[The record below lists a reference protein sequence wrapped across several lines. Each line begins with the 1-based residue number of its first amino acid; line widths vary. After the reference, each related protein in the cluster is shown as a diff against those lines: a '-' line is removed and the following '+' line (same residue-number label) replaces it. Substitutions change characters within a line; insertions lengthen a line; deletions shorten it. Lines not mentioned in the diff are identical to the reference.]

1 MKDENQS
8 IQGARLVL
16 LTVLAGFLA
25 GVLAY
30 AAPLDSAELWLCDSL
45 YVHEKPVDNRIKII
59 GIDEASLQ
67 ELGPF
72 SGWSRQQ
79 AADLINAFDTD
90 YAPAVIAFDINYF
103 GEHDEE
109 GDRAL
114 AEAAAKYDNVVMASY
129 ISYEARLEPQPDGSL
144 QMNTMHVAQ
153 VEKPYEALDAVSYN
167 GFTNTVQDTDNYV
180 RRALLSVDWNGE
192 TTHNFA
198 YEVYNRYIQSAGAV
212 SQSDVPAT
220 DDRGIY
226 GFDYTAPPGMYEV
239 YSYADVAAGR
249 CDARVFQDCIVLVG
263 AYCSGMMDQYM
274 VPIARSTVMNGV
286 EGQAN
291 HVNALLEGRTFR
303 GLPGWCGAL
312 SAAVIVG
319 GYVWLVSHSRFQIG
333 MAGGLILEG
342 ILLGAAK
349 YLYTQGLYWKCLTPV
364 LGVAAVALVRVV
376 TGYLMERVRKKK
388 ILDVFRTYMAPQVVD
403 ELSRTRNF
411 QVELGGRNQ
420 EIAVLFVDI
429 RGFTSLS
436 ESLTPGEVVEIL
448 NRYLEQVTEAI
459 FRQEGT
465 LDKFIG
471 DAVMAVYNA
480 PLDVK
485 DYPLK
490 AVRTGL
496 DIVRAVES
504 LNDGLKRDFGVEIAC
519 GVGIHCGRAIVGNI
533 GCDFRMDYTA
543 IGDTVNTAE
552 RLESIAKGGQV
563 LLSEEMY
570 EQVKQHFHAEFLGE
584 HTLKGKQEK
593 IKVFLVEES
602 GSEFGGKNNGTDS
615 GR

>member
-1 MKDENQS
+1 M
-8 IQGARLVL
+8 
-16 LTVLAGFLA
+16 LTALAGFLA

-30 AAPLDSAELWLCDSL
+30 AAPFDSGELWLGDSL
-45 YVHEKPVDNRIKII
+45 FVHEKPVDNRIKII
-59 GIDEASLQ
+59 GIDEVSLQ

-72 SGWSRQQ
+72 SGGSRQQ
-79 AADLINAFDTD
+79 AADSLNAFDEA

-103 GEHDEE
+103 GGHDEE

-129 ISYEARLEPQPDGSL
+129 ISYEAKLEPQADGSL

-153 VEKPYEALDAVSYN
+153 VEKPYEALNAVSYN

-192 TTHNFA
+192 TTYNFA
-198 YEVYNRYIQSAGAV
+198 YEVYARYIQSMGQNGGEDA
-212 SQSDVPAT
+212 SSLLVPAT
-220 DDRGIY
+220 DSRGIY
-226 GFDYTAPPGMYEV
+226 GFDYTAAPGMYEV

-249 CDARVFQDCIVLVG
+249 CDTRVFQDCIVLVG

-303 GLPGWCGAL
+303 ELPGWYGAL
-312 SAAVIVG
+312 LAAVIVG
-319 GYVWLVSHSRFQIG
+319 GYVWLVSHSRFQVG
-333 MAGGLILEG
+333 MVGGLLLEG

-349 YLYTQGLYWKCLTPV
+349 LLYTQGLYWKCLTPV
-364 LGVAAVALVRVV
+364 LGVAIVALVRVV
-376 TGYLMERVRKKK
+376 TGYLLERVRKKK

-403 ELSRTRNF
+403 ELARTKNF

-436 ESLTPGEVVEIL
+436 ESLTPGEVVGIL
-448 NRYLEQVTEAI
+448 NRYLGQVTEAI
-459 FRQEGT
+459 FRHEGT

-480 PLDVK
+480 PLDVE

-490 AVRTGL
+490 AVLTGL
-496 DIVRAVES
+496 DIVKAVEG
-504 LNDGLKRDFGVEIAC
+504 LNEGLKRDFNVEIAC

-552 RLESIAKGGQV
+552 RLESIAKSGQV

-570 EQVKQHFHAEFLGE
+570 ERVKQHFHAEFLGE

-602 GSEFGGKNNGTDS
+602 ASEFGG
-615 GR
+615 

>member
-1 MKDENQS
+1 M
-8 IQGARLVL
+8 
-16 LTVLAGFLA
+16 LTALAGFLA

-30 AAPLDSAELWLCDSL
+30 AAPFDSGELWLGDSL
-45 YVHEKPVDNRIKII
+45 FVHEKSVDNRIKII

-79 AADLINAFDTD
+79 AADLLNAFDEA

-103 GEHDEE
+103 GGHDEE

-129 ISYEARLEPQPDGSL
+129 ISYEAKLEPQADGSL

-180 RRALLSVDWNGE
+180 RRALLSVDWSGE
-192 TTHNFA
+192 TTYNFA
-198 YEVYNRYIQSAGAV
+198 YEVYARYMQSMGQNGGEDA
-212 SQSDVPAT
+212 SSLLVPAT
-220 DDRGIY
+220 DSRGIY
-226 GFDYTAPPGMYEV
+226 GFDYTAAPGMYEV

-249 CDARVFQDCIVLVG
+249 CDTRVFQDCIVLVG

-303 GLPGWCGAL
+303 ELPGWCGAL
-312 SAAVIVG
+312 LAAVIVG
-319 GYVWLVSHSRFQIG
+319 GYVWLVSHSRFQVG
-333 MAGGLILEG
+333 MVGGMLLEG

-349 YLYTQGLYWKCLTPV
+349 LLYTQGLYWKCLTPV
-364 LGVAAVALVRVV
+364 LGVAIVALVRVV
-376 TGYLMERVRKKK
+376 TGYLLERVRKKK

-403 ELSRTRNF
+403 ERARTKNF

-436 ESLTPGEVVEIL
+436 ESLTPGEVVGIL
-448 NRYLEQVTEAI
+448 NRYLGQVTEAI
-459 FRQEGT
+459 FRHEGT

-480 PLDVK
+480 PLDVE

-490 AVRTGL
+490 AVLTGL
-496 DIVRAVES
+496 DIVKAVEG
-504 LNDGLKRDFGVEIAC
+504 LNEGLKRDFNVEIAC

-552 RLESIAKGGQV
+552 RLESIAKSGQV

-570 EQVKQHFHAEFLGE
+570 ERVKQHFHAEFLGE

-602 GSEFGGKNNGTDS
+602 ASEFGG
-615 GR
+615 